1 MSERIKFNKESFE
14 SFESGKEQREK
25 VIEIIQKKVE
35 LLSQENLDF
44 SGISQKTY
52 EDFKRV
58 DEEYPGYTTPIDK
71 LLERFSAEGMKIILG
86 KNPDSGNVFVL
97 PCNSDDIES
106 DSIPFL
112 KLLDSNDETIKE
124 LRKMIKSLNS

>member
-1 MSERIKFNKESFE
+1 MSERIKFNKEGFE

-52 EDFKRV
+52 EDFKKV
-58 DEEYPGYTTPIDK
+58 DEEYPGYTTPIDE
-71 LLERFSAEGMKIILG
+71 LLERFSSEGMKIILG

-112 KLLDSNDETIKE
+112 KLLDSNNETIKE